1 MSQKQ
6 DFINMGTEIKALV
19 NLMTKLTKQSID
31 KRLKDASVNIGILSF
46 SVLRILSCEN
56 QMISELGDK
65 LILKSATLVPVIDS
79 LEKKGLVK
87 KTQDQ
92 KDRRCFTIAIT
103 PKGIEI
109 LKKVSLA
116 SHDEL
121 MIDMM
126 EKIGKEDSER
136 FLLILRKVIVALGGE
151 HEIKNISNTTKLINS
166 KI

>member
-6 DFINMGTEIKALV
+6 EFINMGTEIKALV
-19 NLMTKLTKQSID
+19 NLMTKLTKQSLE
-31 KRLKDASVNIGILSF
+31 KRLKDANVDIGILSF
-46 SVLRILSCEN
+46 SVLRILSCED

-92 KDRRCFTIAIT
+92 KDRRCFTITIT
-103 PKGIEI
+103 TKGTEI

-121 MIDMM
+121 MVDMM

-136 FLLILRKVIVALGGE
+136 LLSILRKVIIALGGE
-151 HEIKNISNTTKLINS
+151 DEIKNISNTTKLINS
-166 KI
+166 KN

>member
-1 MSQKQ
+1 MTQKQ
-6 DFINMGTEIKALV
+6 EFINMGMEIKALV
-19 NLMTKLTKQSID
+19 NLMTKLTKQSIE
-31 KRLKDASVNIGILSF
+31 KRLKDANVNIGILSF

-79 LEKKGLVK
+79 LKKKDLVK

-92 KDRRCFTIAIT
+92 NDRRCFTIAIT
-103 PKGIEI
+103 PKGTEI
-109 LKKVSLA
+109 LRKVSIA
-116 SHDEL
+116 THDEL

-126 EKIGKEDSER
+126 KKIGEEDSKR
-136 FLLILRKVIVALGGE
+136 LLLILRKVIIALGGE
-151 HEIKNISNTTKLINS
+151 NEIKNISNTTKLINS